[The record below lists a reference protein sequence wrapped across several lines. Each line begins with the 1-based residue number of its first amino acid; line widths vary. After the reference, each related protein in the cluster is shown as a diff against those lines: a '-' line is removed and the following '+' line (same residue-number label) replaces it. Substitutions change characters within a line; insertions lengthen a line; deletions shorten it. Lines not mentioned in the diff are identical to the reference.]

1 MLKIIFI
8 LAVAVT
14 GLTDWLKNLLPGKV
28 KDNKIF
34 MSLIAGGISAIT
46 GLVFVLLAK
55 PFGFNI
61 PLTWQNI
68 LIYVVGVVGLVQVSY
83 TVLLQTFKGVIER
96 LKSKTPAGSL
106 SPDELTKIIEDKI
119 TELLAKKK

>member
-34 MSLIAGGISAIT
+34 MSLIAGSISAVT

-55 PFGFNI
+55 PFGFNV

-83 TVLLQTFKGVIER
+83 TVLLQTFKGVVER

>member
-8 LAVAVT
+8 LAVAVI

-34 MSLIAGGISAIT
+34 MSLIAGGISAVT

-55 PFGFNI
+55 PFGFNV

-83 TVLLQTFKGVIER
+83 TVLLQTFKGVVER

>member
-34 MSLIAGGISAIT
+34 MSLIAGGISAVT

-55 PFGFNI
+55 PFGFNV

-83 TVLLQTFKGVIER
+83 TVLLQTFKGVVER
-96 LKSKTPAGSL
+96 LKSKAPAGSL